1 MQEELFSVLEPATRL
16 DLLLAQRFS
25 DHSRAY
31 FQEIIAN
38 GAVTINGQVAK
49 KRTTPE
55 IGDQIAVHFPPV
67 DEIELVAEEIPLD
80 ILYEDAHIIAIN
92 KPVGMVVHPAPGHPR
107 GTFVNALLFHCK
119 NIENVGEEHRP
130 GIVHR
135 LDKETSG
142 VLLAAKTRL
151 AHEKLTELFA
161 TRQME
166 KEYLAVCVGNPGNGV
181 VNRPIGRHKVHRK
194 EMTICEKGKEALTEF
209 ETIRF
214 EEPFSLVCCKPKTG
228 RTHQIRVHLKS
239 LGTPIFGDRIYG
251 FEKINIK
258 MEAPRM
264 LLHAHKLSFI
274 HPLTEEKISLE
285 APICFPKIKSSSII
299 GA

>member
-1 MQEELFSVLEPATRL
+1 MREESFTSTTQEKRIDS
-16 DLLLAQRFS
+16 LLSERFAN
-25 DHSRAY
+25 HSRAY
-31 FQEIIAN
+31 FQEIIIN
-38 GAVTINGQVAK
+38 GKVTINGKVAK
-49 KRTTPE
+49 KRTIPE
-55 IGDQIAVHFPPV
+55 IGDLISVHFPPTQ
-67 DEIELVAEEIPLD
+67 EIELVAENIPLE
-80 ILYEDAHIIAIN
+80 ILYEDEHLIAVN

-107 GTFVNALLFHCK
+107 GTFVNALLYHCK
-119 NIENVGEEHRP
+119 NIETVGEEHRP

-161 TRQME
+161 TRQMQ
-166 KEYLAVCVGNPGNGV
+166 KEYLAVCIGNPGSGV
-181 VNRPIGRHKVHRK
+181 VNKPIGRHHIHRK

-209 ETIRF
+209 ETVRF
-214 EEPFSLVCCKPKTG
+214 EEPFSLVRCKPKTG

-251 FEKINIK
+251 FEKMNIK
-258 MEAPRM
+258 FEAPRM

-285 APICFPKIKSSSII
+285 AQIAFPKIKSSSII
-299 GA
+299 EA